1 METDLLL
8 TDCETLSKMHLFHKK
23 PPEGTYVI
31 VGWLRF
37 IGSLDT
43 VSEKAEDSTDPQQHG
58 ETAKQLST
66 RKNNVEASR
75 PVQLVTINE

>member
-1 METDLLL
+1 METDLSL

-23 PPEGTYVI
+23 PPKGSYVI

-43 VSEKAEDSTDPQQHG
+43 VSEEAEDSTDPQQHG

-66 RKNNVEASR
+66 RKNSVRAPR
-75 PVQLVTINE
+75 PVQLVTINY